1 MTENVLV
8 CANHPNR
15 ETTLRCNRCE
25 KPICAQCAIQTPVGY
40 RCRECVKGQQKI
52 FDNSIPI
59 DFPLAAV
66 ISLVC
71 VGGATAVLDF
81 LGFWGLF
88 VAPVIGGG
96 IAEIVRWAVRRRRS
110 RSLPIAAVAGG
121 TLGVLI
127 YLGFQL
133 TRYLPV
139 FAYAGSDLGT
149 TWVSSALLKFAWP
162 VGYGILMLGTLYARL
177 RGIRL

>member
-1 MTENVLV
+1 MTEGTLV

-40 RCRECVKGQQKI
+40 RCRECVKGQQKTY
-52 FDNSIPI
+52 DNSTTYDLPI
-59 DFPLAAV
+59 AAM

-71 VGGATAVLDF
+71 IGGATAVLDF

-88 VAPVIGGG
+88 VAPVAGGG

-110 RSLPIAAVAGG
+110 RLLPVAAVAGG
-121 TLGVLI
+121 VLGVLL
-127 YLGFQL
+127 YLGYQL
-133 TRYLPV
+133 TNYLPL
-139 FAYAGSDLGT
+139 FAFAGADVGAG
-149 TWVSSALLKFAWP
+149 WIPGALLTFAWP
-162 VGYGILMLGTLYARL
+162 VGYGVLMLGALYARL
-177 RGIRL
+177 RGIQL